1 MALYSTWSGV
11 LDHLRGMSSI
21 RASLVLGVVAASCLS
36 LACSDPDGPG
46 IIPDNA
52 SVTLPGPLGV
62 ETGET
67 RLVSANVVVPSGA
80 DASVTWQ
87 SSNPSV
93 ASATSK
99 SANTADIT
107 GVSPGSTVVRA
118 VSTHNRNEFAEM
130 EVTVTAATVTV
141 VTIEPAI
148 PEVIRGRTLSLTA
161 IPRSA
166 RGTAVPGRQVT
177 WASAN
182 QSIATVNAQ
191 GLVTGVAFGST
202 AVTATVDQ
210 VVGSV
215 AVTVK
220 TGPVEQVVITPA
232 NPQINRGGTLRL
244 TPVLTNVAGNPIEL
258 TGKSVGWS
266 SSSVTVVSLQTDGT
280 ITGVGAGQA
289 DVTATVDGKSGSTR
303 VRVVDSPPASIVI
316 STAAASVEETKT
328 LQLEA
333 VVRDAAGAVLSLNPN
348 WVSLDAQIA
357 TVSVSGLITGVTTG
371 AAPARIVASVA
382 ASPTTSIADT
392 ALITVTPTPVAT
404 IEANIPAASIEVG
417 ESVQATATLKAQGG
431 NVLTGRPI
439 TWVSSAPTVASVNA
453 TTGVVTGVSP
463 GSASITAQRE
473 GKSGSATVQVVT
485 AAPDRVDVTP
495 TSASI
500 PVNSTQVLSAT
511 VRDKRGATLF
521 GCPITWNSSNL
532 PVATVNNG
540 TVTAV
545 AIGSATITASCLTKQ
560 GSAAVTVTAAPTL
573 AITGLVTAGTST
585 PVNQTAITGPINVV
599 VAYNAA
605 SQTATTLDLLVDGQ
619 LAGTVSATAP
629 GCPSAC
635 KLTLNTAAFSPSTG
649 AVSFRNGNRSLAVR
663 LNFQTGSPIS
673 SNSVAGV
680 FANADRL
687 IATLTPNGSAVAGG
701 GQAWYGGQN
710 GGGATVTVLPVLY
723 SVGRTVANV
732 NARLGNGPVRA
743 AVGAPFTFSFNSTT
757 YPNYSSSPAAP
768 DAFTVSSSVFSDGST
783 GPTTFA
789 AGGAPGTIRVDFA
802 PPAAPAVGTMP
813 VWVNGTFNFLSVVG
827 AGADGGV
834 GTLSTVVGVIA
845 GSLPAMGQNCLLG
858 LSIITTGS
866 QLAETATNTVY
877 RARAS
882 SVDALGNRS
891 CTDMRPGGVSGAT
904 FGVDYTP
911 PTPI

>member
-1 MALYSTWSGV
+1 MALYSACSVV

-21 RASLVLGVVAASCLS
+21 RATLAVVAVSVSCLF

-67 RLVSANVVVPSGA
+67 RLVSANVVVPPRA

-87 SSNPSV
+87 SSNPTV
-93 ASATSK
+93 ATVTSK

-107 GVSPGSTVVRA
+107 GVSAGSTVVRA

-130 EVTVTAATVTV
+130 QVTVTAATVTV

-166 RGTAVPGRQVT
+166 RGAAVPGRQVT

-244 TPVLTNVAGNPIEL
+244 TPVLSDVAGNPIEL
-258 TGKSVGWS
+258 TGKSVNWG

-333 VVRDAAGAVLSLNPN
+333 VVRDAAGAVLTLNPN
-348 WVSLDAQIA
+348 WISLDAQIA

-371 AAPARIVASVA
+371 ATPARIVASVA

-404 IEANIPAASIEVG
+404 VEATIPTASIEVG

-439 TWVSSAPTVASVNA
+439 TWVSSAPTIASVNA

-495 TSASI
+495 PTVSMS
-500 PVNSTQVLSAT
+500 VGGTRTLTAT

-521 GCPITWNSSNL
+521 GCPIEWVPTS
-532 PVATVNNG
+532 PQVATVNSSG
-540 TVTAV
+540 VVTAV
-545 AIGSATITASCLTKQ
+545 AVGTTTVTASCLTKQ
-560 GSAAVTVTAAPTL
+560 GSAAITVTPAPTL
-573 AITGLVTAGTST
+573 AIMALMAIGTST
-585 PVNQTAITGPINVV
+585 PVNVAAVNGAIDVV
-599 VAYNAA
+599 VAYNAQ
-605 SQTATTLDLLVDGQ
+605 SQTATSLDLLVDGQ
-619 LAGTVSATAP
+619 VASTVSATGA

-635 KLTLNTAAFSPSTG
+635 RLPLNTAAFSLSTG
-649 AVSFRNGNRSLAVR
+649 AVIFKNGTKSLVVR
-663 LNFQTGSPIS
+663 LNFQAGSPTQ
-673 SNSVAGV
+673 VQTAV
-680 FANADRL
+680 TFANVDRL

-701 GQAWYGGQN
+701 GQVWYGGQS
-710 GGGATVTVLPVLY
+710 GGGATVTVVPVLY
-723 SVGRTVANV
+723 SVGKTVASI
-732 NARLGNGPVRA
+732 NARLGSGPLRA
-743 AVGAPFTFSFNSTT
+743 AIGAPFTLGFNSTT

-768 DAFTVSSSVFSDGST
+768 DAFTVQSSVFSDGSA

-789 AGGAPGTIRVDFA
+789 TGGAPASIRVDFA
-802 PPAAPAVGTMP
+802 PPAAPSVGTMP
-813 VWVNGTFNFLSVVG
+813 IWVNGTYAFLSVVA
-827 AGADGGV
+827 AGADAGV
-834 GTLSTVVGVIA
+834 GTTSTVVGVIA

-858 LSIITTGS
+858 LAITATGS
-866 QLAETATNTVY
+866 QLPETATTTVY

-882 SVDALGNRS
+882 SVDGLGNRS